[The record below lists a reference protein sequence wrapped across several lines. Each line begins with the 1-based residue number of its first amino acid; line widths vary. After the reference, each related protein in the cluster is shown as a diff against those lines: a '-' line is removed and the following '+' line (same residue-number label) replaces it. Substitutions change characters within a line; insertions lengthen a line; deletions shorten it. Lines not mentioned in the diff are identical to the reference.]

1 MNELMI
7 ADLITSAKL
16 LAIGWGGIFIV
27 MIVLY
32 IVIKLLL
39 KVFPLKRD
47 N

>member
-1 MNELMI
+1 MI
-7 ADLITSAKL
+7 NDLITSAKL

-39 KVFPLKRD
+39 KVIPLKREK
-47 N
+47 